1 MAGKRLCGDWIKSYI
16 EFTKGSEAPLQF
28 HFWTAIST
36 LAGALQRHVYFDQ
49 VHFKWHPN
57 FYIVFVARPGVAKKS
72 STIDIGMN
80 LLSKIEGVQF
90 GPESTSWQS
99 LIQRMAES
107 RTMVEYPGVENP
119 IPMCAITCPIAE
131 FGTFFNSKDSMMT
144 DHLVSLWDG
153 KTGRFEKSTK
163 TQGKDVIDNPWINII
178 AGTTPSWIQSN
189 FPDYMIGGGFMSRC
203 VFVYGD
209 KPRSLNAYLKK
220 EEVDKDRLL
229 LEEQLFADL
238 YVINSLRGEFSL
250 SSEAREFGTA
260 WYETLFTKTPD
271 HLKDEQMQGYVARK
285 QTHVHKLAMVL
296 SISEGNSLVITKQN
310 LETALLITD
319 GLERDLPKI
328 FSSIGGHANAN
339 VTTVIYQYLVD
350 HGQTGRTKLFERFM
364 HKYEGKI
371 IDQAIETL
379 KTADMIGINLGPRQM
394 TLYYAK
400 QRVEEKKDG

>member
-1 MAGKRLCGDWIKSYI
+1 MAGKRLLGDWLRSYI

-28 HFWTAIST
+28 HFWTGVST
-36 LAGALQRHVYFDQ
+36 IAGAVMRHVYFDQ

-72 STIDIGMN
+72 STIDIGIN
-80 LLSKIEGVQF
+80 ILGKIEGVQF

-99 LIQRMAES
+99 LIQRMAEA

-178 AGTTPSWIQSN
+178 AGTTPSWIKEN

-209 KPRSLNAYLKK
+209 KPRSLNAYIKK
-220 EEVDKDRLL
+220 EQRDVEREELEKKLL
-229 LEEQLFADL
+229 DDL
-238 YVINSLRGEFSL
+238 YTINSLRGEFTL
-250 SSEAREFGTA
+250 SKDARIFGTE
-260 WYETLFTKTPD
+260 WYESLFTRTPD
-271 HLKDEQMQGYVARK
+271 HLKDEQMQGYLARK
-285 QTHVHKLAMVL
+285 QTHIHKLAMVL
-296 SISEGNSLVITKQN
+296 SLSEGNNLVISKTH
-310 LETALLITD
+310 LETALHITD

-328 FSSIGGHANAN
+328 FSSIGGNANAN
-339 VTTVIYQYLVD
+339 VTTVIYQHLID
-350 HGQTGRTKLFERFM
+350 HGSTSRTKLFERYI
-364 HKYEGKI
+364 HKYEMKI
-371 IDQAIETL
+371 IDQAIEAL
-379 KTADMIGINLGPRQM
+379 KAADMIGIAIGARGV
-394 TLYYAK
+394 TVYVAK
-400 QRVEEKKDG
+400 QKEGIVK